1 MRRKEV
7 DQMNFPGHRN
17 VHRNLHRNAHCN
29 ALAILLLSALIGC
42 SQQPSPQEVREKT
55 AQATAEVKSDA
66 KAVAE
71 GIQEGWNRNK
81 PLDLNTAT
89 REQLRS
95 LPGMTTAEADRV
107 IAGRPYNQPGEVVTR
122 HILSKAA
129 FDKIADQVTA
139 RK

>member
-17 VHRNLHRNAHCN
+17 AHRRHRN

-42 SQQPSPQEVREKT
+42 NQQPSPQEVREKT

-95 LPGMTTAEADRV
+95 LPGMTAAEADRV
-107 IAGRPYNQPGEVVTR
+107 IAGRPYNQPDEVVTR
-122 HILSKAA
+122 HVLSKAE

>member
-1 MRRKEV
+1 
-7 DQMNFPGHRN
+7 MNFPLDR
-17 VHRNLHRNAHCN
+17 N
-29 ALAILLLSALIGC
+29 ALAILLLAALIGC
-42 SQQPSPQEVREKT
+42 NQQPSPQEVREKA

-89 REQLRS
+89 KEQLRS
-95 LPGMTTAEADRV
+95 LPGMTAAEADRV
-107 IAGRPYNQPGEVVTR
+107 IAGRPYNEADEVVSR
-122 HILSKAA
+122 HILSKAE
-129 FDKIADQVTA
+129 FDRIAGQVTA